1 MPITYGDAK
10 LILAR
15 YAERGGKCPDAPE
28 VDLFVRKV
36 LQHMLYKGTYGN
48 LRKYC
53 FNARKGCITIPY
65 ELETPIKVKIDG
77 KVGTVWD
84 KWMEYYNIGEMEG
97 CVAASDALYEEPNR
111 FPTVYDIPAGGARI
125 GALAT
130 ACEDADAHL
139 IVQGLD
145 ASGREIFTNHKGTK
159 ITGEYLSLVKG
170 SLRYTEVVFA
180 NITGIV
186 KTRTNG
192 YVQLFWMRPELSQKG
207 FLADYSPGEELPSY
221 RRFKLTNP
229 NYCTSTAQ
237 VSILGRIRL
246 KDSYSDNDVIP
257 FDNLYALELAGQSMN
272 ASYNDQVD
280 LAAAK
285 SKMMEATVAEE
296 GEYRRVTNG
305 QPVDIMR
312 MTSAGAVRNIV

>member
-53 FNARKGCITIPY
+53 FNALKGCITVPF

-84 KWMEYYNIGEMEG
+84 KWLEYYNIGEMEG
-97 CVAASDALYEEPNR
+97 CVPASDALYEEPNR
-111 FPTVYDIPAGGARI
+111 YPTVYDLPSGGARV

-130 ACEDADAHL
+130 ACESSDAYL
-139 IVQGLD
+139 IVQGTD
-145 ASGREIFTNHKGTK
+145 PTGREIFTTHKGER

-170 SLRYTEVVFA
+170 SLKYTQVNFG
-180 NITGIV
+180 NITHVV
-186 KTRTNG
+186 KSKTAG
-192 YVQLFWMRPELSQKG
+192 YVQLFWVRPELSQKG
-207 FLADYSPGEELPSY
+207 FLADYSPGEEIPSY
-221 RRFKLTNP
+221 RRFTLTNP
-229 NYCTSTAQ
+229 NYCTSTVQ

-257 FDNLYALELAGQSMN
+257 FDNIYALELAGQSMN

-296 GEYRRVTNG
+296 TEYRRITNG
-305 QPVDIMR
+305 QPVDIMYL
-312 MTSAGAVRNIV
+312 TSAGSIKGIV